1 MGDNGNFDNVYV
13 PKLAED
19 AVYASMLYNLSKL
32 RSSAAGAAGL
42 YKKEAS
48 SKMRNAKIRLSNM
61 KTTEMTQIMR
71 NKAKWIK
78 H

>member
-1 MGDNGNFDNVYV
+1 M
-13 PKLAED
+13 AED
-19 AVYASMLYNLSKL
+19 AVMASILYNLSKL
-32 RSSAAGAAGL
+32 RPSAAGAAPL

-48 SKMRNAKIRLSNM
+48 AKMRNAKIRIANM
-61 KTTEMTQIMR
+61 KPAEMAQIFR